1 MEVPGLEML
10 KPRSLY
16 TLLAGPWPYVRGLE
30 SKKFHYSII
39 KLESRALEI
48 APSLLCRNPVKRCFV
63 TGGVNCSIFVLL
75 LYILLFLK
83 LESAECMRSGVAL
96 YVLLSS

>member
-10 KPRSLY
+10 KPRSSY

-30 SKKFHYSII
+30 SKKLHYSI

-48 APSLLCRNPVKRCFV
+48 APSFLCQNPVKRCFV

-75 LYILLFLK
+75 LDILLFLK
-83 LESAECMRSGVAL
+83 LESAECMRSSVVF